1 MKNIFSKKLIVN
13 LVFIVAV
20 VVAMPVFASAKTT
33 NWTNGALTQ
42 NFTTAG
48 NWSNGVPAT
57 GDTVQFLDSTK
68 LLPTLNRP
76 NTGVF
81 TVVLRDD
88 VGSGWPQNLDTPHT
102 FFSTFMG
109 TGNWTYSSITI
120 GGSNEHGDDID
131 IDKDGQAGSTI
142 TIWASSQVEMT
153 NVVNATVTI
162 KSGGLLYGEIPNS
175 LSQTL
180 IVENGGTF
188 AVNSS
193 GGGWIFSLNNIVPLQ
208 LAGTL
213 TSSGSG
219 AVTDNAGPIIATG
232 DSNINWT
239 GNLLVYGGLNASGYT
254 VTHTNTTGAQLVID
268 QPGIMDLGTTDNNV
282 PGLTVQTDSTIHL
295 NKNWTM
301 SGMTVALGTGT
312 LIADADLTING
323 ASATAITSTGATI
336 TGTGHTVTVSNLGN
350 QTVDCWDCIDGGGNG
365 VNVVFHYTD
374 ANLTG
379 LAISSGT
386 LSPTFASSTTAYTN
400 SVAYSVSSV
409 TVTPTKN
416 QAGATIKVDG
426 TSVTSGSPSNPIA
439 LNVGDNII
447 TILVTAQDTTTTKT
461 YTITVTRGV
470 ASTDANLSNLTI
482 SSGTLSP
489 TFASGTTSYTAS
501 VDYNTN
507 SLTITPSQNQANAT
521 IKVNGT
527 TVVSGSA
534 SGTIPLNVGSN
545 TITVLVT
552 AQDTTTTKT
561 YTITI
566 TRASASTGGNGGN
579 IAPTIAST
587 TAVLDKS
594 ATIIALRQQLISL
607 LLQAIQLLQAKLLAL
622 THLE

>member
-1 MKNIFSKKLIVN
+1 ME
-13 LVFIVAV
+13 A
-20 VVAMPVFASAKTT
+20 
-33 NWTNGALTQ
+33 
-42 NFTTAG
+42 
-48 NWSNGVPAT
+48 
-57 GDTVQFLDSTK
+57 
-68 LLPTLNRP
+68 
-76 NTGVF
+76 
-81 TVVLRDD
+81 
-88 VGSGWPQNLDTPHT
+88 
-102 FFSTFMG
+102 
-109 TGNWTYSSITI
+109 
-120 GGSNEHGDDID
+120 
-131 IDKDGQAGSTI
+131 
-142 TIWASSQVEMT
+142 
-153 NVVNATVTI
+153 
-162 KSGGLLYGEIPNS
+162 
-175 LSQTL
+175 
-180 IVENGGTF
+180 
-188 AVNSS
+188 
-193 GGGWIFSLNNIVPLQ
+193 
-208 LAGTL
+208 
-213 TSSGSG
+213 
-219 AVTDNAGPIIATG
+219 
-232 DSNINWT
+232 
-239 GNLLVYGGLNASGYT
+239 
-254 VTHTNTTGAQLVID
+254 
-268 QPGIMDLGTTDNNV
+268 
-282 PGLTVQTDSTIHL
+282 
-295 NKNWTM
+295 
-301 SGMTVALGTGT
+301 
-312 LIADADLTING
+312 
-323 ASATAITSTGATI
+323 
-336 TGTGHTVTVSNLGN
+336 TVSNLGN